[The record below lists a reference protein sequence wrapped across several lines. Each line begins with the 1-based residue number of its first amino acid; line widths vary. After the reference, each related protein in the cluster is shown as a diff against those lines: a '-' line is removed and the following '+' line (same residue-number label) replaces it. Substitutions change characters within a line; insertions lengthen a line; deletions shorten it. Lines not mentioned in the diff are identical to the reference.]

1 MAPRRGTPLLSEAS
15 PRGAAVDD
23 LRSVPRGLCLMSIG
37 LPKRPETD
45 AAQIAGFFSA
55 ALNAD
60 ERLVIASESEEP
72 LIRQLLWTKEG
83 LRQLGKC

>member
-1 MAPRRGTPLLSEAS
+1 
-15 PRGAAVDD
+15 
-23 LRSVPRGLCLMSIG
+23 MSIG